1 MPIFIFRVSIII
13 LFSLFSLRSSSSELE
28 TIVFGANEK
37 LVEQYV
43 AQYVIE
49 NIYNSLGLR
58 LEILPLPP
66 ERAKQ
71 SNLNKSID
79 GEIARITPYGNDKPS
94 LIRIEPSYYY
104 LESAAYCLKE
114 STLKITSAKDL
125 KGLKVATIRGVAHS
139 NEATTNLKYVYKINS
154 AMQLFEFLKL
164 KRADVVIDTEINGRR
179 ILQQDQYRS
188 FLKNCGVFA
197 RFGLYNY
204 INDNRKEVRD
214 RVSSKIE
221 ELKKSGELEKLIK
234 AAEIKAL
241 LLGPENF

>member
-1 MPIFIFRVSIII
+1 MLILIFLYSH
-13 LFSLFSLRSSSSELE
+13 SASSSESE

-49 NIYNSLGLR
+49 EIYNSLGLK
-58 LEILPLPP
+58 IKVTPLPP
-66 ERAKQ
+66 ARAKT
-71 SNLNKSID
+71 SNLDKSID
-79 GEIARITPYGNDKPS
+79 GEIARITPYGDDKPS

-104 LESAAYCLKE
+104 LESAAYCLKD

-139 NEATTNLKYVYKINS
+139 NEATANLKNVYKVSS
-154 AMQLFEFLKL
+154 ATQLFEFLKH
-164 KRADVVIDTEINGRR
+164 KRAEVVIDTEINGRR
-179 ILQQDQYRS
+179 ILQQDEYFP

-204 INDNRKEVRD
+204 INDNRKEVSH
-214 RVSSKIE
+214 RVSKKIKE
-221 ELKKSGELEKLIK
+221 LQQSGELKKLIK
-234 AAEIKAL
+234 DAEIKAL
-241 LLGPENF
+241 LLGPESF